1 MYQGSMNMKRYFEGW
16 YFKIVDADEENAFA
30 IIPGVSFGGIGEGNH
45 SFVQIMRGR
54 DASSE
59 YHSYAIDDFWSSKS
73 QFLIRIGY
81 NQFSQNGIRLNLDG
95 KSQEVK
101 GVLKFRNMKPWPV
114 SLFSPGAM
122 GPFRFV
128 PKMQTL
134 HGIISFD
141 HEIKGTLEVDGEE
154 IDFTGGRG
162 YIEKDFG
169 KEFPS
174 AWIWMQSNNFDEAGI
189 SFTSSIANIPWLGNS
204 FVGYLIGLFYEGE
217 IYRFTTYTGARISQP
232 IVTDNSVTFSVV
244 DRNHA
249 IDVKAVK
256 AKSATLHSPV
266 QGLMTGR
273 IEESLD
279 ASIFVKFYWRKGGV
293 WEKEYEGV
301 GTSAGLEVMG
311 DMEEIDAIEIA
322 DS

>member
-1 MYQGSMNMKRYFEGW
+1 MTRYFEGW
-16 YFKIVDADEENAFA
+16 YFKIVDASEKNAFA
-30 IIPGVSFGGIGEGNH
+30 IIPGVSFGGIGEDSH
-45 SFVQIMRGR
+45 SFIQIMNGR

-59 YHSYAIDDFWSSKS
+59 YHSFGIDEFWSSKS
-73 QFLIRIGY
+73 QFLVRVGD
-81 NQFSQNGIRLNLDG
+81 NQFSKQGIKLGLQDD
-95 KSQEVK
+95 SQKVS
-101 GVLKFRNMKPWPV
+101 GILKFGETKPWPV

-141 HEIKGTLEVDGEE
+141 HEIKGTLEVDGKE
-154 IDFTGGRG
+154 IDFNGGRG

-174 AWIWMQSNNFDEAGI
+174 AWIWMQSNNFDDAKI
-189 SFTSSIANIPWLGNS
+189 SFTSSIANIPWLGSS
-204 FVGYLIGLFYEGE
+204 FVGYLIGLLYEEE

-232 IVTDNSVTFSVV
+232 IVTDNSVSFTVV
-244 DRNHA
+244 DRNYA
-249 IDVKAVK
+249 IDIKAVK
-256 AKSATLHSPV
+256 ANSATLHSPV

-279 ASIFVKFYWRKGGV
+279 ASISVKFYRRKGGV
-293 WEKEYEGV
+293 WEKKYEGC
-301 GTSAGLEVMG
+301 GTSAGLEVTG
-311 DMEEIDAIEIA
+311 DMKDIDAIEI
-322 DS
+322 SNV